1 MRVLIACE
9 YSGAVRDEFIKL
21 GHDAMSCDLLPTDA
35 PGPHYQGD
43 VFDIINDGWDM
54 MIAFP
59 PCTHLA
65 LSGASWFEQKI
76 KDGRQEEGL
85 QFVRDLMNANIPKIA
100 IENPI
105 GIISSRIKKYDQII
119 QPYYFGDPF
128 QKSTCLWLKGLQP
141 LKRTNVVNCGEFK
154 EWIDKKT
161 NKKKRQ
167 PLWFFEALSQGDLR
181 WKIRSQTFPGIAK
194 AMAEQWSQ
202 PQMIQTKL
210 L

>member
-65 LSGASWFEQKI
+65 LSGAAWFEQKI